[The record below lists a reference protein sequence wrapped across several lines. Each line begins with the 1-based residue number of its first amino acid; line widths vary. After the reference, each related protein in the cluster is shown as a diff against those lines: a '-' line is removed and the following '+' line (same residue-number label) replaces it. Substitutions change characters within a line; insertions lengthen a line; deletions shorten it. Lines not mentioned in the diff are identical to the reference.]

1 MGDLKLDVYPL
12 TPDRLADFE
21 TVLGPHGAYGGCWC
35 MYWRLKRPEFTAQQ
49 GEGNRLAMRSLV
61 DSGSTPGLLG
71 YLDGYPVGWVSV
83 APRLEFPVLN
93 NSRILKAVDEQPV
106 WSVNCFY
113 VVRRSRRKGVS
124 AALIKAAV
132 NFAADHGAQIVEG
145 YPVDSK
151 KGAYPDAYIYTG
163 AVSAFKQAGF
173 VEVLRRSETRPIMR
187 FYISS
192 NPVQQAK

>member
-1 MGDLKLDVYPL
+1 MDNLELGVFPL
-12 TPDRLADFE
+12 TPERLPDFE
-21 TVLGPHGAYGGCWC
+21 TVFGPHGAYGGCWC
-35 MYWRLKRPEFTAQQ
+35 MYWRLKRAEFNAQH
-49 GEGNRLAMRSLV
+49 GEGNRQAMRALV
-61 DSGSTPGLLG
+61 ESGSTPGLLG
-71 YLDGYPVGWVSV
+71 YLEGRAVGWVSV

-93 NSRILKAVDEQPV
+93 NSRILKAVDDQPV

-132 NFAADHGAQIVEG
+132 RFAAEHGAQIVEG

-151 KGAYPDAYIYTG
+151 KGDYPDAYIYTG
-163 AVSAFKQAGF
+163 AMSAFQQAGF

-187 FYISS
+187 FYISKT
-192 NPVQQAK
+192 PVQ